1 MDGSR
6 GIARLTP
13 TNLVRLSDSRVRSL
27 GVEDLELSLPANLD
41 RMSEADGAGAV
52 PAHPEPLP
60 NDHWLS
66 RVAKELLARYGGLI
80 LQGPP
85 GTSKSYLAARLA
97 MELAGSGTRVRFIQ
111 FHPSYQYEDFIEGP
125 TISQG
130 SIEIQPK
137 HLVEMAEEAEENP
150 ELTFVIVIDELS
162 RGDAAR
168 IFGEALTYVEKSK
181 RGLSFSLASGNE
193 FAIPENLI
201 FIATM
206 NPHDRGV
213 DEVDAA
219 FERRFAK
226 IALEP
231 SGAQLQQFL
240 EDSGLQDSL
249 RKEVEE
255 FFRFVNERAQGN
267 PYGALGHTYFL
278 GVSDRQDLDRLWDF
292 QLRFLFEKAY
302 QLDEAGLREIKDRWT
317 RMFEPSRKESD
328 AQDLP
333 PAELPAT

>member
-1 MDGSR
+1 M
-6 GIARLTP
+6 
-13 TNLVRLSDSRVRSL
+13 VRLSDNRVRSL
-27 GVEDLELSLPANLD
+27 GVNDLRLDLPAGLSPASTAD
-41 RMSEADGAGAV
+41 RPEAVAAY
-52 PAHPEPLP
+52 PEPLP
-60 NDHWLS
+60 KNHWLS
-66 RVAKELLARYGGLI
+66 GEAKELLARYGGLI

-85 GTSKSYLAARLA
+85 GTSKSYLAAALA

-125 TISQG
+125 TIAQG
-130 SIEIQPK
+130 SIEVQPK
-137 HLVEMAEEAEENP
+137 HLVEMAEEAEEAP

-181 RGLSFSLASGNE
+181 RGLPFSLASGNE
-193 FAIPENLI
+193 FAIPENLV

-226 IALEP
+226 IALDP
-231 SGAQLQQFL
+231 SVTQLGQFL
-240 EDSGLQDSL
+240 EKAGLQNPL
-249 RKEVEE
+249 RQEVEE
-255 FFRFVNERAQGN
+255 FFRFVNERARGN

-278 GVSDRQDLDRLWDF
+278 GIADHADLERLWQF

-302 QLDEAGLREIKDRWT
+302 QLDEGGLREIEDRWA
-317 RMFEPSRKESD
+317 RVLEPPKDEGNPDPSGAE
-328 AQDLP
+328 
-333 PAELPAT
+333 PAPSAS

>member
-1 MDGSR
+1 M
-6 GIARLTP
+6 GIGPVSSADP
-13 TNLVRLSDSRVRSL
+13 
-27 GVEDLELSLPANLD
+27 P
-41 RMSEADGAGAV
+41 EAVAAY
-52 PAHPEPLP
+52 PEPLP
-60 NDHWLS
+60 SNHWLGG
-66 RVAKELLARYGGLI
+66 VAKELLARYGGLI

-85 GTSKSYLAARLA
+85 GTSKSYLAAALA

-130 SIEIQPK
+130 SIEVQPK

-168 IFGEALTYVEKSK
+168 IFGEALTYIEKSK
-181 RGLSFSLASGNE
+181 RGLPFSLASGNE
-193 FAIPENLI
+193 FAIPENLV

-226 IALEP
+226 IALDP
-231 SGAQLQQFL
+231 SVTQLGQFL
-240 EDSGLQDSL
+240 ENAGLQNPL
-249 RKEVEE
+249 RREVEG
-255 FFRFVNERAQGN
+255 FFRFANERAQGN
-267 PYGALGHTYFL
+267 PHGALGHTYFL
-278 GVSDRQDLDRLWDF
+278 GVTDRADLDRLWDF

-302 QLDEAGLREIKDRWT
+302 QLDEAGLREVEEKWT
-317 RMFEPSRKESD
+317 RMFEPSRKEGD
-328 AQDLP
+328 PEDLP
-333 PAELPAT
+333 DAEPFPA